1 MEADSPIITVSHVYK
16 SYREIRA
23 LKNFSLKVYPG
34 QVMGILGP
42 NGSGKTSA
50 LGVLLGVVLPDEGEV
65 DWSGGSKCFHKSHS
79 VGALLSPAKF
89 YMNLSLSENL
99 AIVSKLKNI
108 SHFQAK
114 DVLSK
119 VGLAD
124 RAGVKFSTLTPG
136 LRQRFGIASALVGN
150 PNVLV
155 FDEPTLGVDPEGT
168 EEIRSLIASLHEQG
182 KTIILSSNLLSEI
195 EQLCT
200 HVVVLKRGRRL
211 VNGSIEDV
219 FWSQEKFVLAAPE
232 MEHLRSIFV
241 DSPMVRSCNEIEGAL
256 ELLPA
261 EGITPSDVNRFA
273 FENGIVLSRLEQQ
286 KSSMET
292 RFINLM
298 KEEVLA

>member
-1 MEADSPIITVSHVYK
+1 MEADSPIIKVSHVYK
-16 SYREIRA
+16 SYGDVKA
-23 LKNFSLKVYPG
+23 LRNFSVKVNPG

-50 LGVLLGVVLPDEGEV
+50 LAVMLGVVIPDEGEV
-65 DWSGGSKCFHKSHS
+65 LWSGGTSDFHKSHS

-89 YMNLSLSENL
+89 YMNLSLTENL
-99 AIVSKLKNI
+99 AIVSKLKNLKH
-108 SHFQAK
+108 SKTK
-114 DVLSK
+114 DVLSL

-124 RAGVKFSTLTPG
+124 RSQVKFSTLTPG
-136 LRQRFGIASALVGN
+136 LRQRFGIASALIGN
-150 PNVLV
+150 PDVML
-155 FDEPTLGVDPEGT
+155 FDEPTLGVDPEGA
-168 EEIRSLIASLHEQG
+168 EEIRSLVKSLHDSG

-211 VNGSIEDV
+211 VNGSIGDV
-219 FWSQEKFVLAAPE
+219 FWSQERFVLAAPD
-232 MEHLRSIFV
+232 MDRLLAVFSNT
-241 DSPMVRSCNEIEGAL
+241 PMVRSCQKLEETL

-261 EGITPSDVNRFA
+261 EGVTTADVNRYA
-273 FENGIVLSRLEQQ
+273 FENGIVLSRLEPQ

-298 KEEVLA
+298 KEEILR